1 MSTSLLDLSAI
12 TLLCVETR
20 DPALAHFAIQKCT
33 QQARFGKMVLI
44 TDLAKLSNQ
53 LDDQASNPAA
63 DQEKNQQ
70 VGQQVDQ
77 RVAQHVDKTVAR
89 LQGVEYVQA
98 PPINTTK
105 DYSDLLLTGLRQHV
119 TGTHV
124 LIIQWDS
131 FILHPELWTND
142 FLQYD
147 YIGAAW
153 PHHPDTPV
161 GNGGFSLRSVKLLDA
176 LESPE
181 ITKRHPEDFCICVDN
196 KATLENQFGI
206 RFAPEKIA
214 EQFAVERTT
223 WHPAFGFH
231 GFFNFSRALGDA
243 ELEHFLDML
252 PSDYLGG
259 VDTYDLI
266 YSLQLD
272 KKHALAKKII
282 NRLQFRWRMRKR
294 YIRAKLGFSLG

>member
-1 MSTSLLDLSAI
+1 MLDLSAI

-20 DPALAHFAIQKCT
+20 DPAIAHFAIQKCT

-44 TDLAKLSNQ
+44 TDLNKLSDRQ
-53 LDDQASNPAA
+53 DDQASNQAVDQKVA
-63 DQEKNQQ
+63 DQK
-70 VGQQVDQ
+70 
-77 RVAQHVDKTVAR
+77 VAR

-98 PPINTTK
+98 PPIKTTK
-105 DYSDLLLTGLRQHV
+105 DYSDLLLTGLRQFV
-119 TGTHV
+119 AGTHV

-147 YIGAAW
+147 YIGAVW

-161 GNGGFSLRSVKLLDA
+161 GNGGFSLRSVKLLEA
-176 LESPE
+176 LESPA
-181 ITKRHPEDFCICVDN
+181 ITRRHPEDFCICVDN
-196 KATLENQFGI
+196 KVTLENQFGI
-206 RFAPEKIA
+206 RFAPENIA

-231 GFFNFSRALGDA
+231 GFFNFGKALSPEELSAFVDLLPDA
-243 ELEHFLDML
+243 
-252 PSDYLGG
+252 YLGG

-266 YSLQLD
+266 DYLIESKNTD
-272 KKHALAKKII
+272 LAKRIWK
-282 NRLQFRWRMRKR
+282 RVQFKWRYRKR
-294 YIRAKLGFSLG
+294 YLAIAWHLRHLS

>member
-1 MSTSLLDLSAI
+1 MSTPLLDLSAI

-33 QQARFGKMVLI
+33 QLARFAKVVVI
-44 TDLAKLSNQ
+44 TDLDKLSSQMGNEVNEKA
-53 LDDQASNPAA
+53 DKKADQAI
-63 DQEKNQQ
+63 D
-70 VGQQVDQ
+70 
-77 RVAQHVDKTVAR
+77 R
-89 LQGVEYVQA
+89 LSGVEYVQA

-119 TGTHV
+119 SGTHV
-124 LIIQWDS
+124 LIMQWDS

-147 YIGAAW
+147 YIGAVW

-161 GNGGFSLRSVKLLDA
+161 GNGGFSLRSVKLLEA
-176 LESPE
+176 LESPT
-181 ITKRHPEDFCICVDN
+181 ITKHHPEDFCICVDN

-206 RFAPEKIA
+206 RFAPTNVA
-214 EQFAVERTT
+214 EQFAVERSE

-231 GFFNFSRALGDA
+231 GFFNFYRALGDA
-243 ELEHFLDML
+243 ELEQFLEIL
-252 PSDYLGG
+252 SSDYLGG

-272 KKHALAKKII
+272 EKNSLAKKII
-282 NRLQFRWRMRKR
+282 NRLQFRWRIRKK
-294 YIRAKLGFSLG
+294 YIRAKLGFKLG

>member
-1 MSTSLLDLSAI
+1 MSKPLLDLSAV

-53 LDDQASNPAA
+53 LDDQASNPVA
-63 DQEKNQQ
+63 DQENN
-70 VGQQVDQ
+70 QQVDQ
-77 RVAQHVDKTVAR
+77 QVAQQADQKVTR
-89 LQGVEYVQA
+89 LPGVEYIQA

-105 DYSDLLLTGLRQHV
+105 DYSDLLLTGLRQYV
-119 TGTHV
+119 AGTHV

-147 YIGAAW
+147 YIGASW

-161 GNGGFSLRSVKLLDA
+161 GNGGFSLRSVKLLEA
-176 LESPE
+176 LESPA
-181 ITKRHPEDFCICVDN
+181 ITRRHPEDFCICVDN

-206 RFAPEKIA
+206 RFAPENIA

-231 GFFNFSRALGDA
+231 GFFNFGKALSPEELSAFVGLLPDA
-243 ELEHFLDML
+243 
-252 PSDYLGG
+252 YLGG

-266 YSLQLD
+266 DYLIES
-272 KKHALAKKII
+272 KNKGLAESIWKRVK
-282 NRLQFRWRMRKR
+282 FRWNMRKYYVR
-294 YIRAKLGFSLG
+294 IKIKLLGYSP

>member
-1 MSTSLLDLSAI
+1 MSTPLLDLSAI

-44 TDLAKLSNQ
+44 TDLNKLSSATDNYVSKQ
-53 LDDQASNPAA
+53 VK

-70 VGQQVDQ
+70 L
-77 RVAQHVDKTVAR
+77 DKKVAR
-89 LQGVEYVQA
+89 LQGVEYFQA

-105 DYSDLLLTGLRQHV
+105 DYSDLLLTGLRQYV
-119 TGTHV
+119 AGTHV

-147 YIGAAW
+147 YIGAVW

-161 GNGGFSLRSVKLLDA
+161 GNGGFSLRSVKLLEV
-176 LESPE
+176 LESPA

-206 RFAPEKIA
+206 RFAPKSIA
-214 EQFAVERTT
+214 EQFAVERSS

-231 GFFNFSRALGDA
+231 GFFNFGKALNPQ
-243 ELEHFLDML
+243 ELSAFLDLL
-252 PSDYLGG
+252 PDTYLGG

-266 YSLQLD
+266 DYLIESKNKGLAESIWKRVTFSWRYR
-272 KKHALAKKII
+272 KKYLKVSWIL
-282 NRLQFRWRMRKR
+282 R
-294 YIRAKLGFSLG
+294 